1 MDFNAQANHWDT
13 GRRKQRAKQIS
24 ALIRE
29 KLEFTGDEVLLDY
42 GCGTGLIS
50 FNLSQGV
57 GTVVGY
63 DSSLQMLEVFNSKI
77 DSNKILSKNSLESYN
92 NHFDC
97 VVSSMV
103 FHHIMNLDE
112 TLDDIYRI
120 LKVDGKLLIVDL
132 DLDDGSFH
140 RDEFDFKGHNGF
152 NRNQFKS
159 LVESHGFACIELETA
174 LRDNKRSDDKELQ
187 YSLFYLYAKK
197 VDRIWFSKL
206 LLLNLIRK
214 LFNLKNT

>member
-13 GRRKQRAKQIS
+13 DRRKQRAKHIS

-92 NHFDC
+92 NHFDY

-112 TLDDIYRI
+112 ALDDVYRI
-120 LKVDGKLLIVDL
+120 MKVDGKLLIVDL

-140 RDEFDFKGHNGF
+140 RDELDFKGHNGF
-152 NRNQFKS
+152 ERNQFKS

-197 VDRIWFSKL
+197 VDRI
-206 LLLNLIRK
+206 
-214 LFNLKNT
+214 